1 MMGRMNN
8 IRVPLLAAALAAC
21 CLATPR
27 AQPQPAVPIY
37 DLLLKN
43 GNVLDPSSNRKG
55 RFDIAIVG
63 DRIVRIATD
72 LAAHQ
77 AKTTVDVSA
86 YYVTPGLIDL
96 HAYVNAQG
104 VYRQGDPRTDW
115 RNVNPDHNALRHGV
129 TTVVDGG
136 STGWKNFAGFK
147 KLVIDRSRVRVLAFL
162 NIVGSG
168 MLNGDAA
175 ADPSDLQV
183 QQTVEAA
190 RSHPESIVGIRSP
203 HVKGAGREGVER
215 AVRAAESM
223 GGVALV
229 EFLEEPGV
237 TYRELVLERLRAG
250 DLITHTFGASTPV
263 LESNGNISTI
273 LTDARR
279 RGVLFDL
286 GHGSQ
291 GFAFRNAV
299 PAVRKGFLPDIIST
313 AMDKTSLLLPRAEMM
328 TTLSKLLNLGVPI
341 DQLVERVTVR
351 PARAIK
357 RPELATLREGGVADI
372 AVIELQQGQFGFLD
386 SGHARL
392 RGDRRLR
399 AVLTIRGGS
408 VVWDSE
414 GLSTGD
420 WSTAGPY
427 TNYR

>member
-1 MMGRMNN
+1 VGTN
-8 IRVPLLAAALAAC
+8 IRGLLLAVAAAAC
-21 CLATPR
+21 YLATGS
-27 AQPQPAVPIY
+27 AQQKPGTPIY

-63 DRIVRIATD
+63 DRIVRIGSD

-86 YYVTPGLIDL
+86 YYVTPGLIDA
-96 HAYVNAQG
+96 HAYVNAQA
-104 VYRQGDPRTDW
+104 VYRQGDPKTDW
-115 RNVNPDHNALRHGV
+115 RHVNPDHNALRHGV
-129 TTVVDGG
+129 TTVIDGG
-136 STGWKNFAGFK
+136 STGWRNFASFK
-147 KLVIDRSRVRVLAFL
+147 KLVIDRSQVRVLAFL
-162 NIVGSG
+162 NIIGAG
-168 MLNGDAA
+168 MVNGDTA

-183 QQTVEAA
+183 QQTVDAA
-190 RSHPESIVGIRSP
+190 RSQRDSIVGIRSP
-203 HVKGAGREGVER
+203 HVKGAGRQGVER
-215 AVRAAESM
+215 TIEAAAAM
-223 GGVALV
+223 DGIALV
-229 EFLEEPGV
+229 EYLEEPGV
-237 TYRELVLERLRAG
+237 TYRDLVLARLRPG
-250 DLITHTFGASTPV
+250 DLITHTFAATTPL
-263 LESNGNISTI
+263 LESNGSVSSTI
-273 LTDARR
+273 DDARR

-286 GHGSQ
+286 GHGSR
-291 GFAFRNAV
+291 GFVFKNAV
-299 PAVRKGFLPDIIST
+299 PAVRKGFLPDVVST

-328 TTLSKLLNLGVPI
+328 TTLSKLLNMGVPL

-372 AVIELQQGQFGFLD
+372 AIIELQQGRFGFLD
-386 SGHARL
+386 SGNARL

-399 AVLTIRGGS
+399 AVMTIRAGS
-408 VVWDSE
+408 VVWDSD

>member
-1 MMGRMNN
+1 MGRMNN
-8 IRVPLLAAALAAC
+8 TSSLLLAAALAAC

-147 KLVIDRSRVRVLAFL
+147 KLVIERSRVRVLAFL

-263 LESNGNISTI
+263 LESNGNISTM

-341 DQLVERVTVR
+341 EQLVERVTVR

>member
-1 MMGRMNN
+1 MNYT
-8 IRVPLLAAALAAC
+8 RGPLLAAALAAC

-37 DLLLKN
+37 DLLLRN

-136 STGWKNFAGFK
+136 STGWKNFAQFK
-147 KLVIDRSRVRVLAFL
+147 KLVIERSRVRVLAFL

-190 RSHPESIVGIRSP
+190 RSHPESIVGVRSP
-203 HVKGAGREGVER
+203 HV
-215 AVRAAESM
+215 
-223 GGVALV
+223 
-229 EFLEEPGV
+229 
-237 TYRELVLERLRAG
+237 
-250 DLITHTFGASTPV
+250 
-263 LESNGNISTI
+263 
-273 LTDARR
+273 
-279 RGVLFDL
+279 
-286 GHGSQ
+286 
-291 GFAFRNAV
+291 
-299 PAVRKGFLPDIIST
+299 
-313 AMDKTSLLLPRAEMM
+313 
-328 TTLSKLLNLGVPI
+328 
-341 DQLVERVTVR
+341 
-351 PARAIK
+351 
-357 RPELATLREGGVADI
+357 
-372 AVIELQQGQFGFLD
+372 
-386 SGHARL
+386 
-392 RGDRRLR
+392 
-399 AVLTIRGGS
+399 
-408 VVWDSE
+408 
-414 GLSTGD
+414 
-420 WSTAGPY
+420 
-427 TNYR
+427 

>member
-8 IRVPLLAAALAAC
+8 TSSLLLAAALAAC

-263 LESNGNISTI
+263 LESNGNISTV
-273 LTDARR
+273 LTDGRR

-341 DQLVERVTVR
+341 EQLVERVTVR

-386 SGHARL
+386 SGNARL

>member
-1 MMGRMNN
+1 MMGRLNN
-8 IRVPLLAAALAAC
+8 TGSLLLAAALAAC

-263 LESNGNISTI
+263 LESNGNISTL

-341 DQLVERVTVR
+341 EQLVERVTVR

>member
-8 IRVPLLAAALAAC
+8 TSSLLLAAALAAC

-263 LESNGNISTI
+263 LESNGNISTL

-341 DQLVERVTVR
+341 EQLVERVTVR

>member
-1 MMGRMNN
+1 MQRKAGLFA
-8 IRVPLLAAALAAC
+8 VVLVACSLAGG
-21 CLATPR
+21 R
-27 AQPQPAVPIY
+27 AQSKPEPIY

-43 GNVLDPSSNRKG
+43 GNVLDPASNRQG

-63 DRIVRIATD
+63 DRVARIAPG

-77 AKTTVDVSA
+77 ARTVVDVSA

-96 HAYVNAQG
+96 HAYVNAQA

-136 STGWKNFAGFK
+136 STGWKNFAKFK
-147 KLVIDRSRVRVLAFL
+147 ELIIDRSQVRLLAFL
-162 NIVGSG
+162 NIVGNG
-168 MLNGDAA
+168 MTDGESVVSA
-175 ADPSDLQV
+175 ADLQIEE
-183 QQTVEAA
+183 TVEAA
-190 RSHPESIVGIRSP
+190 RRQPQTIVGVRSP
-203 HVKGAGREGVER
+203 HLKGAGREGIDR
-215 AVRAAESM
+215 TIRAAESIK
-223 GGVALV
+223 GAALV
-229 EFLEEPGV
+229 EYLAEDDLD
-237 TYRELVLERLRAG
+237 YRDLLQRLRPG
-250 DLITHTFGASTPV
+250 DLITHTFAATTPMLEANGAISSTV
-263 LESNGNISTI
+263 S
-273 LTDARR
+273 DARR

-291 GFAFRNAV
+291 GFAFRIAV

-328 TTLSKLLNLGVPI
+328 TTLSKLLNLGVPLEG
-341 DQLVERVTVR
+341 LVERATAR
-351 PARAIK
+351 PAKAIN
-357 RPELATLREGGVADI
+357 RPELGTLREGGVADI
-372 AVIELQQGQFGFLD
+372 AVIELQQGRFAFLD
-386 SGHARL
+386 SGNARL

-399 AVLTIRGGS
+399 AVLTVRAGR

-420 WSTAGPY
+420 WTTAGPY

>member
-1 MMGRMNN
+1 MGRMNN
-8 IRVPLLAAALAAC
+8 TSPLLLAAALAAC

-96 HAYVNAQG
+96 HAYVNARG

-147 KLVIDRSRVRVLAFL
+147 KLVVDRSRVRVLAFL

-223 GGVALV
+223 GGIALV

-263 LESNGNISTI
+263 LESNGNVSTV

-341 DQLVERVTVR
+341 EQLVERVTVR